1 MQSRRE
7 IASTTRTVG
16 VLAVPGVQM
25 LDVAGPLDVF
35 AEANSQTGSK
45 VYDLRVVG
53 AEPGPITTSAGARL
67 APDLV
72 AGRDACVFD
81 TLLAAGA
88 PHIHESEP
96 DERLLDWLREQAK
109 RTRRIGSV
117 CSGAWMLAAAGLL
130 EGRRITTHWDVADR
144 LKQRF
149 PNVIVEIDA
158 LHVSDGPVRTSAGV
172 TAGLDLSLALVEEDV
187 GREIA
192 KSVAAQLVMFFKR
205 PGGQLQFSR
214 RGEVHP
220 AGRSSLQEVQ
230 RWALANLSADLDT
243 QVLAD
248 RAGLS
253 ARHFVRIFQA
263 EIGLTPAT
271 WVETARVET
280 ARQLLEA
287 GDPPK
292 KAAGEAGF
300 RDIDTF
306 RRAFV
311 RQVGVTP
318 AEYRRRYEA
327 PAL

>member
-1 MQSRRE
+1 
-7 IASTTRTVG
+7 
-16 VLAVPGVQM
+16 LAVPGVQM

-35 AEANSQTGSK
+35 AEANVQTSSK
-45 VYDLRVVG
+45 LYDLRVVG
-53 AEPGPITTSAGARL
+53 MEPGPIVTSAGARL
-67 APDLV
+67 VPDLV
-72 AGRDACVFD
+72 AGRDFCAFD
-81 TLLAAGA
+81 TLLVAGA
-88 PHIHESEP
+88 PHIVDDEP
-96 DERLLDWLREQAK
+96 DERLLDWLRDQAK

-117 CSGAWMLAAAGLL
+117 CSGAWLLAAAGLL
-130 EGRRITTHWDVADR
+130 DGRRITTHWDIADR
-144 LKQRF
+144 LKQRY
-149 PNVIVEIDA
+149 PEVTIEIDA

-172 TAGLDLSLALVEEDV
+172 TAGLDLSLALVEEDA
-187 GREIA
+187 GREAA
-192 KSVAAQLVMFFKR
+192 KDVASQLVMFFKR

-230 RWALANLSADLDT
+230 RWALANLAADLDT
-243 QVLAD
+243 PVLAE

-253 ARHFVRIFQA
+253 ARHFVRLFQA
-263 EIGLTPAT
+263 EIGHTPAT
-271 WVETARVET
+271 WVEMARVET
-280 ARQLLEA
+280 ARQYLEA
-287 GDPPK
+287 GAPPK

-327 PAL
+327 PAA

>member
-1 MQSRRE
+1 M
-7 IASTTRTVG
+7 
-16 VLAVPGVQM
+16 AVPGVQL

-35 AEANSQTGSK
+35 AEANAQTGSK

-53 AEPGPITTSAGARL
+53 AEPGPIVTSAGTRL
-67 APDLV
+67 MPDLV
-72 AGRDACVFD
+72 AGRDDCAFD
-81 TLLAAGA
+81 TLLVAGA
-88 PHIHESEP
+88 PHIVDDAP
-96 DERLLDWLREQAK
+96 GERLLDWLREQAK

-117 CSGAWMLAAAGLL
+117 CSGAWMLASAGLL
-130 EGRRITTHWDVADR
+130 NGRRVTTHWDVADR
-144 LKQRF
+144 LKQQF
-149 PNVIVEIDA
+149 PDVAVEIDA

-172 TAGLDLSLALVEEDV
+172 TAGLDLALALVEEDA
-187 GREIA
+187 GREVA
-192 KSVAAQLVMFFKR
+192 KNVAAQLVMFFKR

-230 RWALANLSADLDT
+230 RWALANLAADLDT
-243 QVLAD
+243 QVLAE

-253 ARHFVRIFQA
+253 ARHFVRLFQA

-271 WVETARVET
+271 WVEMARVET
-280 ARQLLEA
+280 ARQLLES

-292 KAAGEAGF
+292 KAAGDAGF

-311 RQVGVTP
+311 RQLGVTP

-327 PAL
+327 PAQ

>member
-1 MQSRRE
+1 M
-7 IASTTRTVG
+7 
-16 VLAVPGVQM
+16 AVPGVQL

-35 AEANSQTGSK
+35 AEANTQTGSK

-53 AEPGPITTSAGARL
+53 AEPGPIVTSAGTRL
-67 APDLV
+67 MPDLV
-72 AGRDACVFD
+72 AGRDACIFD
-81 TLLAAGA
+81 TLLVAGA
-88 PHIHESEP
+88 PHIVDEAP
-96 DERLLDWLREQAK
+96 DERLLDWLRDQAK

-130 EGRRITTHWDVADR
+130 DGRRITTHWDVADR
-144 LKQRF
+144 LTERF
-149 PNVIVEIDA
+149 PEVIVEVDA

-172 TAGLDLSLALVEEDV
+172 TAGLDLALALVEEDA
-187 GREIA
+187 GREAA
-192 KSVAAQLVMFFKR
+192 KSVSAQLVMFFKR

-214 RGEVHP
+214 RGEIHP

-230 RWALANLSADLDT
+230 RWALANLAADLET
-243 QVLAD
+243 QVLAE

-253 ARHFVRIFQA
+253 ARHFVRLFQA

-271 WVETARVET
+271 WVEMARVET
-280 ARQLLEA
+280 ARQVLEA

-318 AEYRRRYEA
+318 AEYRRRHEA
-327 PAL
+327 PAVEQTPTRRNRLDGDNLL

>member
-1 MQSRRE
+1 
-7 IASTTRTVG
+7 
-16 VLAVPGVQM
+16 LAVPGVQM

-35 AEANSQTGSK
+35 AEANAQTGSR

-53 AEPGPITTSAGARL
+53 MQPGPVVTSAGTRL
-67 APDLV
+67 MPDLV
-72 AGRDACVFD
+72 VGRDACVFD
-81 TLLAAGA
+81 TLLVAGA
-88 PHIHESEP
+88 PHIVDDEP
-96 DERLLDWLREQAK
+96 DNQLLDWLRVQAK
-109 RTRRIGSV
+109 ETRRIGSV

-130 EGRRITTHWDVADR
+130 DGRRITTHWDVADR

-149 PNVIVEIDA
+149 PEVLVEIDA
-158 LHVSDGPVRTSAGV
+158 LHVSDGPVRTAAGV
-172 TAGLDLSLALVEEDV
+172 TAGLDLALALVEEDV
-187 GREIA
+187 GRDAA
-192 KSVAAQLVMFFKR
+192 KHVAAQLVMFFKR

-214 RGEVHP
+214 RGQVHP

-230 RWALANLSADLDT
+230 RWALANLATDLGT
-243 QVLAD
+243 QVLAE

-253 ARHFVRIFQA
+253 ARHFVRVFQA
-263 EIGLTPAT
+263 EIGLTPSS
-271 WVETARVET
+271 WVEVARVET
-280 ARQLLEA
+280 ARQLLET

-327 PAL
+327 PAP